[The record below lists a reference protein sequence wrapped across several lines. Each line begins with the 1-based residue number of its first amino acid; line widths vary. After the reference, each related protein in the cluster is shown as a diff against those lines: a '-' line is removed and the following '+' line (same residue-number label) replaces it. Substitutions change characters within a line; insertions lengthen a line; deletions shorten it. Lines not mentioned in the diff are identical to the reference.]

1 MDYVYL
7 GFVITIMPLFFIL
20 VSGKFDLFS
29 PASLHVISWAI
40 LFFSGVFLGDEFYP
54 LDLDNFIIFL
64 VWYIV
69 VGLILFLMYFS
80 QNQNCIILK
89 KYEIKYIKT
98 LSLMVLICC
107 FVTIFEIFKVGFG
120 GPNHFFKLKIVLVS

>member
-7 GFVITIMPLFFIL
+7 GFVMTVIPLFFIL

-29 PASLHVISWAI
+29 PASLHVLSWTI
-40 LFFSGVFLGDEFYP
+40 LFFSGILVGNKFYP
-54 LDLDNFIIFL
+54 LNLDTFIIFL

-69 VGLILFLMYFS
+69 AGLMFFVMYFS
-80 QNQNCIILK
+80 QNQNNNYIILK

-120 GPNHFFKLKIVLVS
+120 GPNHFFLNL